1 MTTNYLSVN
10 STVSDTLGEAGDFY
24 AATQGYYYDFYLLT
38 DVTPGVDVT
47 ISVESGQFD
56 TWVSIYNSGSGEIVQ
71 QDSNGGAGTNAL
83 TSFTPT
89 FGDQD
94 SYMVLVSSENNSFNA
109 TGAYSVSAFQG

>member
-1 MTTNYLSVN
+1 MTTNYLPVN
-10 STVSDTLGEAGDFY
+10 STVSDTLGESGDFY

-56 TWVSIYNSGSGEIVQ
+56 TWVSVYNTGSGQFVQ
-71 QDSNGGAGTNAL
+71 QDSNSGAGTNSL
-83 TSFTPT
+83 MSFTPT

-109 TGAYSVSAFQG
+109 TGAYNVSAVQA